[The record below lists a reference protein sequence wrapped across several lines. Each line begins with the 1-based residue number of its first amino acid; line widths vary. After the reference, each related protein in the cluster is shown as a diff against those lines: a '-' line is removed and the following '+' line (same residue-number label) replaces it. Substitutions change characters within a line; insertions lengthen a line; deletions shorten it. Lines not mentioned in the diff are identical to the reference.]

1 MRWEPIAPSRFVTAS
16 SIARRSLSK
25 RHRAA
30 SRLSPRYVMR
40 WETSFR
46 RDWNA
51 ARAAFRFVTVGA
63 AFALPSVV
71 LIVDIDCTMGAC
83 YWHDL

>member
-1 MRWEPIAPSRFVTAS
+1 MRVRSRYAMG
-16 SIARRSLSK
+16 ANR
-25 RHRAA
+25 
-30 SRLSPRYVMR
+30 SRLSFRHRVVNHPTSPLAYLRVMR
-40 WETSFR
+40 WEISFR

-51 ARAAFRFVTVGA
+51 ARATFRLVTGGTTFV
-63 AFALPSVV
+63 LLSVV